1 MIKILEAT
9 IVKNGK
15 PFMSFEV
22 DKEIK
27 ADRLEAYR
35 RSIKSRYIRHVKP
48 ATDEVQVDLR
58 YKIMV
63 WHGDKKQNPED

>member
-27 ADRLEAYR
+27 ADRLEDYR
-35 RSIKSRYIRHVKP
+35 RRIKNQYVRQVNP
-48 ATDEVQVDLR
+48 VADEVQVDLR
-58 YKIMV
+58 YKKMV
-63 WHGDKKQNPED
+63 RHGDKKQHPAD

>member
-35 RSIKSRYIRHVKP
+35 RSIKSRYVRHVKP
-48 ATDEVQVDLR
+48 VTDEVQVDLR

-63 WHGDKKQNPED
+63 WHGDKKQDPED

>member
-15 PFMSFEV
+15 PFMSFDV

-27 ADRLEAYR
+27 EEKLEAYR
-35 RSIKSRYIRHVKP
+35 QQIKNRYVRHVKSVEE
-48 ATDEVQVDLR
+48 EVQVDLR
-58 YKIMV
+58 YKKMLHDGV
-63 WHGDKKQNPED
+63 KK

>member
-35 RSIKSRYIRHVKP
+35 RSIKSRYVRHVKP

-63 WHGDKKQNPED
+63 WHGDKKQDSAD